1 MAFGNDGNMY
11 IYEVPP
17 NLKNPQDSTDKT
29 EEQQIGAFWKR
40 ESDKCRYVRNKRVER
55 AEEQQEKQRIEE
67 IRKAREEQLREMEAD
82 NRAAEEEATENAYFE
97 LKLRMQL
104 DLKMIT
110 EDEFNETLQERK
122 KPQR

>member
-1 MAFGNDGNMY
+1 MY

-40 ESDKCRYVRNKRVER
+40 ESDKCKYVRNKRVER